1 MLTGQHPSAK
11 LADGPGGK
19 IVRRCT
25 MVSPNQRFQS
35 VEQMKKRLR
44 LLHGGRYSTVRIACV
59 VLPIAV
65 IAGAAGAGAYTA
77 LRGSSEAGEG
87 SHLEA

>member
-19 IVRRCT
+19 IVRCCT

-35 VEQMKKRLR
+35 VEQMKKRLKPMAAGAR
-44 LLHGGRYSTVRIACV
+44 SGLRGGCV
-59 VLPIAV
+59 VLAAV
-65 IAGAAGAGAYTA
+65 LLACAVGIGIHTA
-77 LRGSSEAGEG
+77 LRPAGG
-87 SHLEA
+87 